1 MTDPSEMTVRE
12 LRVELKEMGLTTHGL
27 KAVLVERLEAGI
39 NGAQAQGDDDEV
51 WEEVEER
58 VYDYDTPDMGVDE
71 DDEHVIPKALR
82 DMTRGTSGPAPTAA
96 AAADQLGQLV
106 AFSHNTFI
114 APSLEKWAKAVTQ
127 EPNIKIRYTNDDL
140 RTIHDAWE
148 AAALEY
154 GWTVP
159 VPTWVILIA
168 VEAAATV
175 PIIMGVRQVALDRGT
190 WKPPVQGGRIRATLS
205 KLAFWRRTQ
214 QHVQG
219 EVRGGVNM
227 EDDSDD

>member
-1 MTDPSEMTVRE
+1 MTDYAEMTVRE
-12 LRVELKEMGLTTHGL
+12 MRAVLKEAGVPIHGL
-27 KAVLVERLEAGI
+27 KSKLIERMAATFGPQEAEPEDTEAVEDVPEHDYEMPEMGS
-39 NGAQAQGDDDEV
+39 
-51 WEEVEER
+51 EE
-58 VYDYDTPDMGVDE
+58 DG
-71 DDEHVIPKALR
+71 EHVIPKPLR
-82 DMTRGTSGPAPTAA
+82 DMTRGSSGPAPTAA

-227 EDDSDD
+227 EEDED